1 MKDWLDHLVAGSS
14 LLQGV
19 PRGLVYTTGI
29 LLACTLV
36 LLLVSLFAG
45 EIVWMERRIAG
56 RIQARIGPNRVGPQG
71 LLQFLA
77 DGVKLLAKEDIIPAG
92 ADRIV
97 FLVAPYIVFAGVFVA
112 FAAIPFG
119 YGLVA
124 SDLPLGLFFILS
136 VSSIE
141 VVGVIMA
148 GWASNSKWSILGTM
162 REVAQVISY
171 EMPLAI
177 S

>member
-1 MKDWLDHLVAGSS
+1 RRSPPS
-14 LLQGV
+14 T
-19 PRGLVYTTGI
+19 PFPYTT
-29 LLACTLV
+29 
-36 LLLVSLFAG
+36 LF
-45 EIVWMERRIAG
+45 RS
-56 RIQARIGPNRVGPQG
+56 
-71 LLQFLA
+71 
-77 DGVKLLAKEDIIPAG
+77 
-92 ADRIV
+92 
-97 FLVAPYIVFAGVFVA
+97 
-112 FAAIPFG
+112 

-177 S
+177 SALTVVVLADRKSTRLNSSHVSISY